1 MRRFITLV
9 IFIIIAIGSYYF
21 LHNLNQEGS
30 VKKKTDEQFPDY
42 FMDNFSITEMNLQG
56 LPEYRIN
63 AVKMLHYADDDR
75 AELDKPLLELTQP
88 GSNVTLKA
96 SRAVYFQHENM
107 VYLYDN
113 VIIHRQPSALQSE
126 LFIYTDYLKLDAQT
140 YIAETDLAVEIIT
153 PQAKINSIG
162 MILDNTQGTLK
173 LKSKV
178 KGNYEPAH

>member
-9 IFIIIAIGSYYF
+9 IFIIIAIGSFYF
-21 LHNLNQEGS
+21 LHNLNQENT
-30 VKKKTDEQFPDY
+30 VKKQTDEQFPDY

-56 LPEYRIN
+56 LPKYRIN
-63 AVKMLHYADDDR
+63 AAKMLHFADNDR
-75 AELDKPLLELTQP
+75 AELDKPLLELTQDEA
-88 GSNVTLKA
+88 NVTLKS

-113 VIIHRQPSALQSE
+113 VIIHRQPSKTQSE
-126 LFIYTDYLKLDAQT
+126 LFIYTNYLKLDAQT
-140 YIAETDLAVEIIT
+140 YIAETDLAVEIVT

-162 MILDNTQGTLK
+162 MILNNIQGTLK

-178 KGNYEPAH
+178 KGTYEPAH